1 MSELPSGAEK
11 RRAVREMFD
20 AIAPRYDLVNR
31 VMTLRL
37 DVAWRRRTVRAL
49 ALPAGSRVADL
60 ACGTGDLCREL
71 ARQGHSP
78 VGFDFSMGMLRAA
91 PPIADGP
98 RPEAER
104 AGVRFE
110 PIRARPWAVLLRF
123 GRPVS
128 AANKR
133 GEHPAA
139 TREPRTYARPVLV
152 NADVLELPVPDGA
165 LDGATCGFA
174 LRNLTAVPPLL
185 AEMARVLRPGGRIG
199 LLEVDRPSN
208 PILRWG
214 HGLYFGRVVPLIGAV
229 LSDRD
234 AYRYLPDSVAYLPPA
249 AELQAIVRTAG
260 FTDVQHHRLSAG
272 IAQLITA
279 TRS

>member
-1 MSELPSGAEK
+1 MRELPHGADK

-37 DVAWRRRTVRAL
+37 DVAWRRRTVREL
-49 ALPAGSRVADL
+49 ALPAGSLVADL

-71 ARQGHSP
+71 HRQGHFP

-91 PPIADGP
+91 P
-98 RPEAER
+98 
-104 AGVRFE
+104 
-110 PIRARPWAVLLRF
+110 
-123 GRPVS
+123 S
-128 AANKR
+128 AAGGSR
-133 GEHPAA
+133 
-139 TREPRTYARPVLV
+139 LV
-152 NADVLELPVPDGA
+152 NADVLELPLPDGA

-185 AEMARVLRPGGRIG
+185 AELARVLRPGGRIG
-199 LLEVDRPSN
+199 LLEVDRPSH

-214 HGLYFGRVVPLIGAV
+214 HGLYFGRVVPLIGAA

-234 AYRYLPDSVAYLPPA
+234 AYRYLPESVAYLPSWDDLRK
-249 AELQAIVRTAG
+249 ELQSSG
-260 FTDVQHHRLSAG
+260 FTDVRHHRLSAG
-272 IAQLITA
+272 IAQLVAA
-279 TRS
+279 TRR

>member
-1 MSELPSGAEK
+1 MSELPSGADK

-78 VGFDFSMGMLRAA
+78 VGFDFSMGMLQAA
-91 PPIADGP
+91 PPETDGSGP
-98 RPEAER
+98 
-104 AGVRFE
+104 
-110 PIRARPWAVLLRF
+110 LL
-123 GRPVS
+123 V
-128 AANKR
+128 
-133 GEHPAA
+133 H
-139 TREPRTYARPVLV
+139 
-152 NADVLELPVPDGA
+152 ADVLELPVPDGA

-185 AEMARVLRPGGRIG
+185 AELARTLRPGGRIG
-199 LLEVDRPSN
+199 LLEVDQPSN
-208 PILRWG
+208 PVLRWG

-249 AELQAIVRTAG
+249 GELQAMVRTAG
-260 FTDVQHHRLSAG
+260 FTDVQHRRLSAG

-279 TRS
+279 TRI

>member
-1 MSELPSGAEK
+1 
-11 RRAVREMFD
+11 MFD

-31 VMTLRL
+31 IMTLRL

-49 ALPAGSRVADL
+49 ALPAGSRVADV

-71 ARQGHSP
+71 ARSGHSP
-78 VGFDFSMGMLRAA
+78 IGFDFSMGMLRAA
-91 PPIADGP
+91 PPLSK
-98 RPEAER
+98 
-104 AGVRFE
+104 
-110 PIRARPWAVLLRF
+110 AR
-123 GRPVS
+123 S
-128 AANKR
+128 
-133 GEHPAA
+133 
-139 TREPRTYARPVLV
+139 LV

-185 AEMARVLRPGGRIG
+185 AELARVLRPGGRIG
-199 LLEVDRPSN
+199 LLEVDRPPN
-208 PILRWG
+208 PVLRWG

-234 AYRYLPDSVAYLPPA
+234 AYRYLPESVAYLPPSG
-249 AELQAIVRTAG
+249 ELQAMVRTAG
-260 FTDVQHHRLSAG
+260 FTDVRHRRLSAG

-279 TRS
+279 TRV